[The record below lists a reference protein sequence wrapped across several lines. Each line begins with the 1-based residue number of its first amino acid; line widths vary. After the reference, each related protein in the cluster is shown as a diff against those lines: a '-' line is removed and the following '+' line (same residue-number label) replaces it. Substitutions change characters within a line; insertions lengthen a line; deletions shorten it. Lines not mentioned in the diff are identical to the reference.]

1 MCRVGKANRYRGRA
15 GPPVQLRKTGG
26 SIVRRDLVGWRVIIT
41 GASRGIGRELALQ
54 AAASGARVLATGRD
68 ESALASLSSEA
79 ATAGDECLYL
89 SGDITSPE
97 FRERLVGHAEH
108 AMGGLDGLVNNA
120 GIGTWNHVSAGDE
133 ATFRSIMETN
143 FFAPVE
149 LVRSALPLLR
159 LGNRPAIL
167 NVASRCG
174 RCALPSWTEYSA
186 SKAALVG
193 ISESMRAEF
202 ARFDIDVLLALPGKT
217 STEFFANCARLEGKA
232 DLRFDEGMPAARVAR
247 ALVGMLRSGKRESW
261 IGGDSYW
268 MLLTRRFFPGIVR
281 RLVAR
286 KVRQLY
292 AKT

>member
-1 MCRVGKANRYRGRA
+1 M
-15 GPPVQLRKTGG
+15 
-26 SIVRRDLVGWRVIIT
+26 RRDLVGWRVIIT
-41 GASRGIGRELALQ
+41 GASRGIGRELAIQ

-68 ESALASLSSEA
+68 ESALASLSADA
-79 ATAGDECLYL
+79 AAAGDECLHL
-89 SGDITSPE
+89 SGDITNPE

-120 GIGTWNHVSAGDE
+120 GIGTWNHVGAGDE

-202 ARFDIDVLLALPGKT
+202 ARFDIDVLLALPG
-217 STEFFANCARLEGKA
+217 
-232 DLRFDEGMPAARVAR
+232 
-247 ALVGMLRSGKRESW
+247 
-261 IGGDSYW
+261 
-268 MLLTRRFFPGIVR
+268 
-281 RLVAR
+281 
-286 KVRQLY
+286 
-292 AKT
+292 